1 MAGHGDA
8 KIKGGT
14 ENGGPAS
21 AHVQSTKEKGN
32 KSIRGEVQRVEV
44 SPYAWTQAACDF
56 LTNKGA
62 RFSRQS

>member
-32 KSIRGEVQRVEV
+32 KSIRGEAQRVEV
-44 SPYAWTQAACDF
+44 SPYAWTQAA
-56 LTNKGA
+56 
-62 RFSRQS
+62 